1 MNESYEDCR
10 IINLNSK
17 DAIQLNGDKLSNVVF
32 KMNNLLKDTD
42 EILYSTI
49 GVINSQIPAS
59 YYLINSTNNIL
70 KINSNGI
77 DYELILTKGNY
88 SFSNLSTELIFQF
101 NTIGITLALSLN
113 KINGILTFTF
123 SNNLTL
129 IYVGSELL
137 MTLLG
142 FTSSVTGNIIT
153 AQYSLNL
160 IGIKKIKINSVNLSS
175 VSYDSS
181 NIYSSDTIASI
192 PVNASSFS
200 LIAYSNQSSN
210 YGRLKNRRIDSIDIQ
225 ILDENGLFIEFNNIN
240 WCITL
245 QLIVYT
251 KYKND
256 TLELLVESINTNL
269 QNLDND
275 LGNQKQQTTEN
286 DLANQN
292 QKQDVMDDIPDIM
305 KSDENDLDLL
315 MKNN

>member
-1 MNESYEDCR
+1 MNESYPDCR

-59 YYLINSTNNIL
+59 FYLINSTNNIL
-70 KINSNGI
+70 KINANGN
-77 DYELILTKGNY
+77 DYSLILTKGNY
-88 SFSNLSTELIFQF
+88 SFSTLNTELVAQF

-113 KINGILTFTF
+113 KVNGILTFTF
-123 SNNLTL
+123 STNITL
-129 IYVGSELL
+129 YFIGGELL

-142 FTSSVTGNIIT
+142 FTSSVVGNIIT
-153 AQYSLNL
+153 APYSLNL
-160 IGIKKIKINSVNLSS
+160 IGIKKIKINSVNLASI
-175 VSYDSS
+175 SYDSS
-181 NIYSSDTIASI
+181 NIYSSDTITSI

-200 LIAYSNQSSN
+200 LITYINQASN

-225 ILDENGLFIEFNNIN
+225 ILDENGLFLEFNNIH

-256 TLELLVESINTNL
+256 TFEMLVESINTNL
-269 QNLDND
+269 ENIDND
-275 LGNQKQQTTEN
+275 LAKSPEKGEEEKDLGNN
-286 DLANQN
+286 HI
-292 QKQDVMDDIPDIM
+292 DVMDDIPDIM
-305 KSDENDLDLL
+305 KTEDSDLDIL

>member
-70 KINSNGI
+70 KIVLNGI

-123 SNNLTL
+123 STNVTL
-129 IYVGSELL
+129 IYLGSELL

-275 LGNQKQQTTEN
+275 LGNEKQQTTEN

-292 QKQDVMDDIPDIM
+292 QKEDVMDDIPDIM
-305 KSDENDLDLL
+305 KTDENDLDLL